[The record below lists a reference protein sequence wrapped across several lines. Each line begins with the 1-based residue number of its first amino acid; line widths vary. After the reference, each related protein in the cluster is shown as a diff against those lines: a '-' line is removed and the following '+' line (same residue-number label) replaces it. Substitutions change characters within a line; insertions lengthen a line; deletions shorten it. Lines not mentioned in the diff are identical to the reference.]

1 MSQSSQK
8 SDESVISRASRK
20 SLPPSGALNP
30 SHLPSLQVLSSQH
43 IVLFQS
49 MSKRALAGS
58 PTGMHAAWIPKF
70 LKRIPSPQV
79 LEWESA
85 PFRQNHARDCR
96 VARANSGLRS
106 WGGRCHAHPVS
117 TGGHQ
122 RVSSHKTMCNHV
134 TVALWTRVRS
144 WQWRRSN
151 SAWDLPNQF
160 FLLVHGQGDVQDG
173 ALFLSIACMN
183 HSWCPNVNHI
193 CQWDLQK
200 TLVFASRDVVA
211 IVGDELLPTYGPP
224 SQWLNTEGG
233 HAN

>member
-1 MSQSSQK
+1 MHETAALRAQIAVSGREEDDAMHIQSVQA
-8 SDESVISRASRK
+8 VINVFPATK
-20 SLPPSGALNP
+20 QCAIMLLLPCG
-30 SHLPSLQVLSSQH
+30 QE
-43 IVLFQS
+43 
-49 MSKRALAGS
+49 
-58 PTGMHAAWIPKF
+58 
-70 LKRIPSPQV
+70 
-79 LEWESA
+79 LEA
-85 PFRQNHARDCR
+85 DN
-96 VARANSGLRS
+96 G
-106 WGGRCHAHPVS
+106 GGRTPHGIYQTNC
-117 TGGHQ
+117 
-122 RVSSHKTMCNHV
+122 
-134 TVALWTRVRS
+134 
-144 WQWRRSN
+144 
-151 SAWDLPNQF
+151 